1 MQVDIIETTGINEA
15 LLGLGLSYGLTS
27 DMDIYALSYPEN
39 TDTYSKCLD
48 IANKLAHK
56 QGGHNKFLESIT
68 ISLDITAPRY
78 WWSEFD
84 TYRVGVTKQSES
96 TMHTITKRPLTQKD
110 FQGTVVAETL
120 TFLNELIDR
129 YNNTPYLVTQQTLL
143 HKIKNNLPE
152 GFLQRRIVVLN
163 AKTLQNIIAQR
174 HNHRLREW
182 HTFCTAI
189 YNVFDEF
196 PFPGNP
202 LPTWIFPEGYTPPQ
216 ENDTDESN
224 TPCEEH
230 SS

>member
-1 MQVDIIETTGINEA
+1 MQVDIIETTGIDEA

-39 TDTYSKCLD
+39 AVTYCKCRD

-120 TFLNELIDR
+120 TFLNELIDK

-216 ENDTDESN
+216 ENDTDESD

>member
-1 MQVDIIETTGINEA
+1 MKINIIEINGTYTA
-15 LLGLGLSYGLTS
+15 LFGLGLSYGITS
-27 DMDIYALSYPEN
+27 DCKSLTALL
-39 TDTYSKCLD
+39 TDTDLCNRLLET
-48 IANKLAHK
+48 ANRLVHK
-56 QGGHNKFLESIT
+56 QGGHNKFLESIN
-68 ISLDITAPRY
+68 IYLDITAPRY

-96 TMHTITKRPLTQKD
+96 TIHTITKRPLTQKD

-129 YNNTPYLVTQQTLL
+129 YNSTPYLVTQQTLL

-174 HNHRLREW
+174 HNHRLHEW

-189 YNVFDEF
+189 YNGVDEF
-196 PFPGNP
+196 PCNP
-202 LPTWIFPEGYTPPQ
+202 LLTWIFPEGYTPPQ
-216 ENDTDESN
+216 ENDTDESD

>member
-1 MQVDIIETTGINEA
+1 MKIKVIETAGLGEA

-27 DMDIYALSYPEN
+27 DMSIHDLFDREN
-39 TDTYSKCLD
+39 AAAYRKCLD
-48 IANKLAHK
+48 TANKLAHK

-120 TFLNELIDR
+120 TFLNELIDK

-189 YNVFDEF
+189 YNGFAE
-196 PFPGNP
+196 FPGNP
-202 LPTWIFPEGYTPPQ
+202 LPTCIFPESYTPTQ
-216 ENDTDESN
+216 ENDTDESD
-224 TPCEEH
+224 TTCEEH

>member
-1 MQVDIIETTGINEA
+1 MKIKVIETTGIGEA

-27 DMDIYALSYPEN
+27 DISIYDLYYLEN
-39 TDTYSKCLD
+39 EIDCKCRD
-48 IANKLAHK
+48 IADKLAHK
-56 QGGHNKFLESIT
+56 QGGHNKFLESIN
-68 ISLDITAPRY
+68 IYLDITAPRY

-96 TMHTITKRPLTQKD
+96 TIHTITKRPLTQKD

-129 YNNTPYLVTQQTLL
+129 YNSTPYLVTQQTLL

-182 HTFCTAI
+182 HTFCTTI

-216 ENDTDESN
+216 ENDTDESD

>member
-1 MQVDIIETTGINEA
+1 MKINIIETSGETTALFGI
-15 LLGLGLSYGLTS
+15 GLSYGITS
-27 DMDIYALSYPEN
+27 TYKSCTALRLYTDIYNKLL
-39 TDTYSKCLD
+39 K
-48 IANKLAHK
+48 IADALAHK
-56 QGGHNKFLESIT
+56 QRGHNKFLESIN

-129 YNNTPYLVTQQTLL
+129 YNSTPYLVTQQTLL

-216 ENDTDESN
+216 ENDTDESD

>member
-1 MQVDIIETTGINEA
+1 MQVDIIETTGIDEA

-96 TMHTITKRPLTQKD
+96 TMHTITKRPLTQAD

-120 TFLNELIDR
+120 TFLNELIER
-129 YNNTPYLVTQQTLL
+129 YNNTSYLVVKQSLF
-143 HKIKNNLPE
+143 HRIKNNLPE
-152 GFLQRRIVVLN
+152 GYLQRRIVVLN

-174 HNHRLREW
+174 YNHRLYEW
-182 HTFCTAI
+182 KTFYTLI
-189 YNVFDEF
+189 YNSFNDV
-196 PFPGNP
+196 PCNP
-202 LPTWIFPEGYTPPQ
+202 LRPWIFPEGYTSTL
-216 ENDTDESN
+216 ENDTDESD

>member
-1 MQVDIIETTGINEA
+1 MKINIIETSGETTALFGI
-15 LLGLGLSYGLTS
+15 GLSYGITS
-27 DMDIYALSYPEN
+27 TYKSCTALRLYTDIYNKLL
-39 TDTYSKCLD
+39 K
-48 IANKLAHK
+48 IADALAHK
-56 QGGHNKFLESIT
+56 QRGHNKFLESIN

-96 TMHTITKRPLTQKD
+96 TIHTITKRPLTQKD

-129 YNNTPYLVTQQTLL
+129 YNSTPYLVTQQTLL

-196 PFPGNP
+196 PYPGNP

-216 ENDTDESN
+216 ENDTDESD

>member
-1 MQVDIIETTGINEA
+1 MKIKVIETTGIGEA

-27 DMDIYALSYPEN
+27 DISIYDLYYLEN
-39 TDTYSKCLD
+39 EIDRKCRD
-48 IANKLAHK
+48 IADKLAHK
-56 QGGHNKFLESIT
+56 QGGHNKFLESIN
-68 ISLDITAPRY
+68 IYLDITAPRY

-96 TMHTITKRPLTQKD
+96 TMHTITKRPLTQRD

-216 ENDTDESN
+216 ENDTDESD

>member
-1 MQVDIIETTGINEA
+1 MKIKVIETTGLSAAIM
-15 LLGLGLSYGLTS
+15 GLGLSYGLTS
-27 DMDIYALSYPEN
+27 DMDMEEFLYTNY
-39 TDTYSKCLD
+39 DKCRD

-216 ENDTDESN
+216 ENDTDESD